1 MGLLE
6 MLNQGG
12 GLFDPQDRGFDLQ
25 KMMANTEPPAAPQF
39 APPQERGQGRG
50 GLFGSGYGGE
60 DIMSMLLRAAAI
72 AQGDLGAG
80 AQFGANIGAKARAEA
95 EAATKRQNEW
105 QDWRQRQDYTRE
117 NQAPAMSDYAQS
129 LIDQGLQPGTPEF
142 QQGMAQYNQSRADPS
157 VATTLPGDRF
167 YSGPRS
173 GLAAALGGVT
183 GGTQPKSAPPP
194 EAIADLKRNPG
205 SAAQFDEIFGESQKY
220 LGGGTGNGAGGFPR
234 R

>member
-1 MGLLE
+1 MGLLD

-50 GLFGSGYGGE
+50 GVFGSGYNGE

-95 EAATKRQNEW
+95 EAAAAE
-105 QDWRQRQDYTRE
+105 RQRQLERQE
-117 NQAPAMSDYAQS
+117 
-129 LIDQGLQPGTPEF
+129 GLQDWQFKRDNPAAPRDETFEVIKAQLGPEAASEYLRSK
-142 QQGMAQYNQSRADPS
+142 GDPTIT
-157 VATTLPGDRF
+157 TTLPGDRF
-167 YSGPRS
+167 YSGSRS

-183 GGTQPKSAPPP
+183 GGTQPKSAPP

-205 SAAQFDEIFGESQKY
+205 TAAQFDEIFGLGASNQY
-220 LGGGTGNGAGGFPR
+220 LGGGTGNGVGGFPR
-234 R
+234 